1 MKYFCENAPQYHVA
15 CAGSLL
21 RIALARPS
29 SFPVG
34 KMDFMQI
41 NPMTF
46 TEFLVANGD
55 ENLADYLELTE
66 I

>member
-1 MKYFCENAPQYHVA
+1 
-15 CAGSLL
+15 
-21 RIALARPS
+21 
-29 SFPVG
+29 
-34 KMDFMQI
+34 MQI